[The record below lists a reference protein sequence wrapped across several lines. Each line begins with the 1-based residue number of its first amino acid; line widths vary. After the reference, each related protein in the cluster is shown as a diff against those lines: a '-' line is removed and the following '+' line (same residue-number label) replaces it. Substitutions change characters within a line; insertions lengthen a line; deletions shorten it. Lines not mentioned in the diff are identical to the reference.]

1 MNNYLRKINFI
12 TLPRKYLNY
21 IFICCLILQMI
32 LYSNEYINLENRI
45 FYPSGVPE
53 NQIGFWADILFY
65 TWLVLI
71 TFVPLKKRWLLLSFN
86 ILMSIN
92 EEIITSYV
100 VEKIPLH
107 DMALSLMNI
116 YYKYYFF
123 NFAEYPFIY
132 LERMF
137 TDILLLIFATSFMCI
152 LTVVLQVIFFLI
164 KEFTLKLV

>member
-1 MNNYLRKINFI
+1 
-12 TLPRKYLNY
+12 
-21 IFICCLILQMI
+21 MI

-65 TWLVLI
+65 TWFVLI

-100 VEKIPLH
+100 VEKYHYMIWQFP
-107 DMALSLMNI
+107 
-116 YYKYYFF
+116 
-123 NFAEYPFIY
+123 
-132 LERMF
+132 
-137 TDILLLIFATSFMCI
+137 
-152 LTVVLQVIFFLI
+152 
-164 KEFTLKLV
+164 